1 MKISGGSH
9 EKKTLRTFSL
19 VHVPSA
25 HWRSLCRNMSLCST
39 LRFADPKELSGN
51 STDLEERVRQWLDEI
66 PDVRAKEDVLITKN
80 RKTFI
85 LKSSSFTSYLEDWED
100 ESLFEALE
108 SRGRFSRIFCC
119 FQGFYRKRSQTS
131 QGRPGQFLERKTSL
145 EENGSKSEISKS
157 QPEEA

>member
-1 MKISGGSH
+1 M
-9 EKKTLRTFSL
+9 
-19 VHVPSA
+19 HVPLRREGDYYFLCPLIGAHSA
-25 HWRSLCRNMSLCST
+25 QQCRNMSLCST

-66 PDVRAKEDVLITKN
+66 PDVRAKEDLIITKN

-85 LKSSSFTSYLEDWED
+85 RKSSSFTSYLEDWED

-157 QPEEA
+157 QQEKA